1 MLIDLANRAI
11 VGNDGIVRLS
21 LVQMVIGSDDNI
33 EILPEKVIKKD
44 PKVPEFDIRTIDGT
58 SGEPGEPGEA
68 GESGENG
75 RTGLAG
81 MAGREGKAGA
91 AGLPGDPGEPGTT
104 GITGANGANGPSG
117 STGANGAAGANGAN
131 GSDGAPP
138 EEPNDGEG
146 TTLLPSF
153 AMNEME
159 VKSNSVS
166 GSITVSDEERRIDLN
181 RPFMIQV
188 LENDTGRQV
197 YSSPF
202 DSSAMEF
209 QYSIDKLVPNK
220 EYRITLTADY
230 TVDNVNYSRIFLN
243 KLFTTDSLGIDVR
256 REYSTDSE
264 LALNVRK
271 KDYSD
276 VISADLQLTDKDGN
290 EVSTKQINFTAA
302 SMEAGETI
310 IFDGLA
316 SNSLYHV
323 RIVNIKLGYDQDL
336 VVPNENRPGDF
347 WTLKKAPVLG
357 KPVIVVNKRNGC
369 FDMKLESFT
378 DLEGAVITF
387 RYEVYEIGYDFSEKL
402 VKTLYTTKRDMLPL
416 YIDGEIVKRNYT
428 YRVKVVAEGYDN
440 EKKIE
445 YASPMS
451 DLFSME
457 GNDFPLVLFN
467 KDEDGTHHDRI
478 TGTININSNG
488 SILTIDAQ
496 NPLIIS
502 YQSSTGDE
510 ENYQITNE
518 PDYQLVSDSN
528 KLYNIPFTQGNLL
541 KNDNYILSVYGTVD
555 LNDGAGP
562 RKGSHIGSIVVRTDE
577 PMGFRAVLTQENSQ
591 THPIA
596 FRMGLTD
603 EDPSAPSS
611 YEASTISVID
621 INIYNGDS
629 DQVNRQS
636 LKATL
641 TLVGEN
647 GSFYNSTL
655 KEQMYG
661 DGKSVLITEEDFG
674 ISPTVITSSKYTIEV
689 ASIRDYTRY
698 ANDFELHNNI
708 KTFTKSA
715 TLPDLDDINV
725 NNGLVITPITL
736 ANIGQYVT
744 DQTMLDDYSRF
755 DAGIIFGYEVRA
767 AYFDNST
774 ELVNSFDYYVYEQR
788 DYDPSGKTA
797 NEFYTGT
804 TPIVKVTKPVVTE
817 GIVPGEVF
825 LFGVEG
831 SPGKDMSR
839 GSKFVFTYRA
849 VLKEP
854 DGDGN
859 TQYFPDCVDEDVII
873 RSTVREAPYQ
883 VPRFNLYPW
892 VSNANSMVWRY
903 NIHAPDGLALVGGF
917 SKTEA
922 GSSTIAVNDAIKE
935 ITINNLADG
944 NAYTIWHN
952 TTRFKL
958 PYNEITREN
967 LASQYFETV
976 RTMTTAGTTLSY
988 DIIDEPQFNRYR
1000 IVITDSDEDI
1010 EDLSKVAALKVNVY
1024 LNEVTANDH
1033 GSPQMTIA
1041 VPLPNIPGNVAAG
1054 YLPYTRLEQYVGDTL
1069 YFTVEAVYD
1078 SGISG
1083 FKDAAGQDRAIQTMP
1098 GLLKGNYIN
1107 LNYNNNGLVEDVTGY
1122 AKGSYF
1128 HFDSV
1133 DNRTVSMSL
1142 QYDSLINSDYA
1153 NQRMNIT
1160 CDQTGARLEDIGT
1173 RPRITLKTLD
1183 EVHLKVTGSDDTVS
1197 SFNLNAFTPTVTLN
1211 RGAAYTIETTIDTA
1225 TVRWILNGHD
1235 AQIDL
1240 GQIQNAGGKYY
1251 MHFDLFTISD
1261 SGLRTFTGIVI
1272 DTEIQKGI
1280 TNYETRIEGLEQNTK
1295 YGIQIYYYDA
1305 DGVKVYPIDSYRPDD
1320 DPSTRLF
1327 TFTTNDK
1334 IVITPGTPAFTF
1346 YAGAYTNKY
1355 LQLSYSLNQTLGF
1368 NIEYSI
1374 CKKSGDTYTEVMD
1387 SAALALRDIIR
1398 TPTVYG
1404 EQMNNERF
1412 MMRPGSLYWDEGG
1425 QRVYFPFDSNDY
1437 YLCMKPVSK
1446 TDSSVLLGDPTY
1458 VLLNVPSLRQ
1468 PFYNIRTVAG
1478 DEKVTFQISILDSD
1492 RVMVGGHY
1500 KVKILDS
1507 DGNDITPVAY
1517 RNTQYYIGNPVSLEV
1532 TGLQQDDRAILQIY
1546 SVYDMNNSGLYQ
1558 DGSAMTDITEV
1569 PYEDLDD
1576 ASKGYKKVS
1585 TEGHP
1590 LNELGYDLGTVQI
1603 AQTSERLAA
1612 VYFTD
1617 AVNLNMA
1624 IKYIQY
1630 VVIVPEGPSYSYS
1643 EPFTPV
1649 TIDAE
1654 DRRYYYELSHRFETT
1669 GVYQVQVR
1677 FMDENMKKLEDRALT
1692 LIKNV

>member
-1 MLIDLANRAI
+1 
-11 VGNDGIVRLS
+11 
-21 LVQMVIGSDDNI
+21 
-33 EILPEKVIKKD
+33 
-44 PKVPEFDIRTIDGT
+44 
-58 SGEPGEPGEA
+58 
-68 GESGENG
+68 
-75 RTGLAG
+75 
-81 MAGREGKAGA
+81 
-91 AGLPGDPGEPGTT
+91 
-104 GITGANGANGPSG
+104 
-117 STGANGAAGANGAN
+117 
-131 GSDGAPP
+131 
-138 EEPNDGEG
+138 
-146 TTLLPSF
+146 
-153 AMNEME
+153 MNEME

-596 FRMGLTD
+596 FRLGLTD

-611 YEASTISVID
+611 YEASTISVIY

-629 DQVNRQS
+629 DLVNRQS

-774 ELVNSFDYYVYEQR
+774 DWS
-788 DYDPSGKTA
+788 TA
-797 NEFYTGT
+797 
-804 TPIVKVTKPVVTE
+804 
-817 GIVPGEVF
+817 
-825 LFGVEG
+825 L
-831 SPGKDMSR
+831 
-839 GSKFVFTYRA
+839 
-849 VLKEP
+849 
-854 DGDGN
+854 
-859 TQYFPDCVDEDVII
+859 II
-873 RSTVREAPYQ
+873 MY
-883 VPRFNLYPW
+883 
-892 VSNANSMVWRY
+892 
-903 NIHAPDGLALVGGF
+903 
-917 SKTEA
+917 
-922 GSSTIAVNDAIKE
+922 
-935 ITINNLADG
+935 
-944 NAYTIWHN
+944 
-952 TTRFKL
+952 
-958 PYNEITREN
+958 
-967 LASQYFETV
+967 
-976 RTMTTAGTTLSY
+976 
-988 DIIDEPQFNRYR
+988 
-1000 IVITDSDEDI
+1000 
-1010 EDLSKVAALKVNVY
+1010 
-1024 LNEVTANDH
+1024 
-1033 GSPQMTIA
+1033 
-1041 VPLPNIPGNVAAG
+1041 
-1054 YLPYTRLEQYVGDTL
+1054 
-1069 YFTVEAVYD
+1069 
-1078 SGISG
+1078 
-1083 FKDAAGQDRAIQTMP
+1083 
-1098 GLLKGNYIN
+1098 
-1107 LNYNNNGLVEDVTGY
+1107 
-1122 AKGSYF
+1122 
-1128 HFDSV
+1128 
-1133 DNRTVSMSL
+1133 
-1142 QYDSLINSDYA
+1142 
-1153 NQRMNIT
+1153 MN
-1160 CDQTGARLEDIGT
+1160 
-1173 RPRITLKTLD
+1173 
-1183 EVHLKVTGSDDTVS
+1183 
-1197 SFNLNAFTPTVTLN
+1197 
-1211 RGAAYTIETTIDTA
+1211 
-1225 TVRWILNGHD
+1225 
-1235 AQIDL
+1235 
-1240 GQIQNAGGKYY
+1240 
-1251 MHFDLFTISD
+1251 
-1261 SGLRTFTGIVI
+1261 
-1272 DTEIQKGI
+1272 KGI
-1280 TNYETRIEGLEQNTK
+1280 TIHQ
-1295 YGIQIYYYDA
+1295 A
-1305 DGVKVYPIDSYRPDD
+1305 
-1320 DPSTRLF
+1320 
-1327 TFTTNDK
+1327 
-1334 IVITPGTPAFTF
+1334 
-1346 YAGAYTNKY
+1346 
-1355 LQLSYSLNQTLGF
+1355 
-1368 NIEYSI
+1368 
-1374 CKKSGDTYTEVMD
+1374 
-1387 SAALALRDIIR
+1387 
-1398 TPTVYG
+1398 
-1404 EQMNNERF
+1404 
-1412 MMRPGSLYWDEGG
+1412 
-1425 QRVYFPFDSNDY
+1425 
-1437 YLCMKPVSK
+1437 
-1446 TDSSVLLGDPTY
+1446 
-1458 VLLNVPSLRQ
+1458 RQ
-1468 PFYNIRTVAG
+1468 PTNFTR
-1478 DEKVTFQISILDSD
+1478 
-1492 RVMVGGHY
+1492 
-1500 KVKILDS
+1500 
-1507 DGNDITPVAY
+1507 
-1517 RNTQYYIGNPVSLEV
+1517 
-1532 TGLQQDDRAILQIY
+1532 
-1546 SVYDMNNSGLYQ
+1546 
-1558 DGSAMTDITEV
+1558 
-1569 PYEDLDD
+1569 
-1576 ASKGYKKVS
+1576 
-1585 TEGHP
+1585 
-1590 LNELGYDLGTVQI
+1590 
-1603 AQTSERLAA
+1603 ER
-1612 VYFTD
+1612 
-1617 AVNLNMA
+1617 
-1624 IKYIQY
+1624 
-1630 VVIVPEGPSYSYS
+1630 
-1643 EPFTPV
+1643 
-1649 TIDAE
+1649 
-1654 DRRYYYELSHRFETT
+1654 RLS
-1669 GVYQVQVR
+1669 
-1677 FMDENMKKLEDRALT
+1677 
-1692 LIKNV
+1692 